1 MVGELIEKVEE
12 IKKNIRTWGCGAS
25 RFGVMALSKG
35 GGGGRGVIDT
45 TSKKKVK

>member
-35 GGGGRGVIDT
+35 GGGRGVIDT
-45 TSKKKVK
+45 TSKIKVK